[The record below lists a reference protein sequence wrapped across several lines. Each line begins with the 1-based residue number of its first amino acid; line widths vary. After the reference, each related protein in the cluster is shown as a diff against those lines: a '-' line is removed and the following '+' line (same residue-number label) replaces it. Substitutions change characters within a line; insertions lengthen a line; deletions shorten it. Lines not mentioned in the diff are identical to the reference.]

1 MGRWIV
7 AVLFFG
13 AFALGVGILIAQTP
27 PSAQVAQEEAKN
39 KLQIVANN
47 WEFDQ
52 KTYTV
57 QAGSTLQVELLNKQG
72 IHGIEIEGLNI
83 SLQGTEL
90 TKEVTFDTPGE
101 YKIVCIVLCG
111 EGHVEMVSTLVVA

>member
-101 YKIVCIVLCG
+101 YKIICIVLCG

>member
-13 AFALGVGILIAQTP
+13 AFSLGIGILIAQTP
-27 PSAQVAQEEAKN
+27 PSAEVAQEEAKN
-39 KLQIVANN
+39 KLRIVAKN

-52 KTYTV
+52 KTYNV
-57 QAGSTLQVELLNKQG
+57 QAGSTLQVELINQQG
-72 IHGIEIEGLNI
+72 LHGIEIEGLNI

-90 TKEVTFDTPGE
+90 AKEVTFDTPGE

-111 EGHVEMVSTLVVA
+111 EGHVEMVSTIVVA